1 MAAPDFVGR
10 EGELLAL
17 RRRLDRALAGE
28 PVVSL
33 VEGEAGMGK
42 TRLAQELAAEA
53 AARGVRVVWVEADEA
68 ERPALGLCDRVVR
81 TVGSAAAPDPTLP
94 PSERRWEVLEAL
106 VDVLREA
113 APILVVLDDL
123 HWADDASRW
132 AIERV
137 PRRLAGAPMCL
148 LGTARPDEP
157 GAESLAGLR
166 RQGDVVV
173 VRGLAP
179 DAVAELVRALPAAGP
194 VDAER
199 LAARTGGNPLF
210 VRELVAL
217 GDEGALPHAV
227 RDVLVRNLRRLEPAA
242 QETLTVLALA
252 GPSASVEVCAAAL
265 GAEPVT
271 VAEHLDRAAAA
282 GIVRWSG
289 DGTGFRHP
297 LYGTAAAALAAP
309 ARRREL
315 HAALADAWEG
325 DGERGER
332 GDRAARAAVVTH
344 RLAALPLGDAASA
357 GRDALRLAGDLTGA
371 GDAGR
376 AAEVAR
382 AALDTLR
389 AAGGVPR
396 DLLAR
401 LALAQGEALWATG
414 AAAAASAA
422 LEEAAELA
430 RDGDDAELAAACEA
444 AAARFVNP
452 FVLDAPRI
460 RRLLACEA
468 ALPAGDDPVRVDVL
482 SRLAVLY
489 TARPN
494 LVATGHVHGDAA
506 VAMARRLGDPE
517 RLVTALTD
525 RNFVPLGVDGSTG
538 RREISEEIVA
548 LGDRLGRPDLA
559 FAGREWQ
566 FEDAFERADRAGA
579 ERALAALDVTAVV
592 MPSPE
597 WRYKALS
604 RRSMLRLCDDDRAA
618 ALDMAASWG
627 SSDARC
633 VPRRRRSAWSWRSA
647 RGSARSGGHPIRGR
661 TSSSTGCTSGS
672 SRRPRSSASR
682 PRRPPGR
689 GATPTRSAAWSRTA
703 RRSPP
708 TSSPATGACRWWRC
722 WATWRRVSAP
732 RSRPPRCAR
741 PSAPTPAGWRSP
753 SVRRWR
759 STTCSA
765 GWRAWTAT
773 TRRPTATTAPPSPC
787 WRRSRRRRSCRW
799 PRRIW
804 PRSRARA
811 GDRAGAAAARAE
823 AEDLAARAGVTLP
836 DGEGDGRATAPVRP
850 SRRASLR
857 RDGAAWSIGSPTGGG
872 EVPDSQG
879 VAHLARLLAT
889 PGREIAA
896 TELAGMA
903 GTAPPAA
910 DLGPA
915 LDARAKREYRR
926 RLAELRADIDEAE
939 SANDGERAARAR
951 VELDALMDEL
961 RRAVGLGGRDRP
973 TGSGAERAR
982 VNVTR
987 SVRRAIVAVGRVD
1000 PALGAHLDRSVR
1012 TGSLLRLRPRAGRGA
1027 GLVRRRR
1034 NIVPPRRNAS
1044 WVNDSPRRTRCPTQR
1059 SPKPTTPSTCSTRS
1073 TPWSPASRRAWCC
1086 SSAAAPSGA
1095 WPSCRCGGP
1104 RRTRTASSPTT
1115 SPRRSPRSWATRSRR
1130 H

>member
-17 RRRLDRALAGE
+17 RRRLDRALADE
-28 PVVSL
+28 QPVVSL

-42 TRLAQELAAEA
+42 TRLAHELAAEA

-68 ERPALGLCDRVVR
+68 ERPALGLCDRIVR

-113 APILVVLDDL
+113 GPILVVLDDL

-132 AIERV
+132 AIERA
-137 PRRLAGAPMCL
+137 PRQLAGAPVCL

-179 DAVAELVRALPAAGP
+179 DAVAELVRALPAAGA

-217 GDEGALPHAV
+217 GDGRELPHAV
-227 RDVLVRNLRRLEPAA
+227 RDVLVRNLRRLEPGA

-297 LYGTAAAALAAP
+297 LYGTAAATLAAP

-325 DGERGER
+325 DGERSER

-344 RLAALPLGDAASA
+344 RLAALPLGDTASV

-401 LALAQGEALWATG
+401 LALAHGEALWATG

-422 LEEAAELA
+422 LGEAAELA

-444 AAARFVNP
+444 AAARFANP

-525 RNFVPLGVDGSTG
+525 RYFVPLGVDGSTN
-538 RREISEEIVA
+538 RRAISEEIVA

-618 ALDMAASWG
+618 ALDMAAELGELGREVRAEEEAIGLELALRTGVRHVWG
-627 SSDARC
+627 TPDPRQDELVDRVHQRFESPPPFIRISTAAAAGAR
-633 VPRRRRSAWSWRSA
+633 
-647 RGSARSGGHPIRGR
+647 
-661 TSSSTGCTSGS
+661 
-672 SRRPRSSASR
+672 
-682 PRRPPGR
+682 
-689 GATPTRSAAWSRTA
+689 ATPTRSAAWSRTA

-722 WATWRRVSAP
+722 WATWRRVSVT
-732 RSRPPRCAR
+732 RSRPPPCAR

-773 TRRPTATTAPPSPC
+773 TRPPSATTAPPSPS

-799 PRRIW
+799 RRRIW
-804 PRSRARA
+804 AR
-811 GDRAGAAAARAE
+811 
-823 AEDLAARAGVTLP
+823 
-836 DGEGDGRATAPVRP
+836 
-850 SRRASLR
+850 
-857 RDGAAWSIGSPTGGG
+857 
-872 EVPDSQG
+872 
-879 VAHLARLLAT
+879 
-889 PGREIAA
+889 PGR
-896 TELAGMA
+896 
-903 GTAPPAA
+903 
-910 DLGPA
+910 GPA
-915 LDARAKREYRR
+915 TGRGRR
-926 RLAELRADIDEAE
+926 RP
-939 SANDGERAARAR
+939 
-951 VELDALMDEL
+951 
-961 RRAVGLGGRDRP
+961 GR
-973 TGSGAERAR
+973 
-982 VNVTR
+982 
-987 SVRRAIVAVGRVD
+987 
-1000 PALGAHLDRSVR
+1000 
-1012 TGSLLRLRPRAGRGA
+1012 RPRTW
-1027 GLVRRRR
+1027 
-1034 NIVPPRRNAS
+1034 PPE
-1044 WVNDSPRRTRCPTQR
+1044 
-1059 SPKPTTPSTCSTRS
+1059 
-1073 TPWSPASRRAWCC
+1073 PA
-1086 SSAAAPSGA
+1086 
-1095 WPSCRCGGP
+1095 
-1104 RRTRTASSPTT
+1104 
-1115 SPRRSPRSWATRSRR
+1115 
-1130 H
+1130 